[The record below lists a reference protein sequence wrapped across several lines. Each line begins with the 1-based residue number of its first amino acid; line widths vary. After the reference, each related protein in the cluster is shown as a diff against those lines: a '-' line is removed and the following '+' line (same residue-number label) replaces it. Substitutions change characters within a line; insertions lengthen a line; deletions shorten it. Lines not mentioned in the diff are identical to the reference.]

1 MYEGMAWW
9 RCSEVRHTPPN
20 CLGWGPEAQRG
31 MSIPSARLSGKSRR
45 LPTANN
51 HTQRHTTRACLT
63 PTATLGATCTH
74 GTRTRGITGQP
85 THAAHCDSIDVHLP
99 TGRPHSS
106 TSHTDTG
113 VRTLPATA
121 ATPFTGVARAASLAC
136 IAARTATS
144 GSTRTRT
151 SGAVPSEL
159 GRAPSPTT
167 LTRSAPS
174 ATARQQ
180 LMAQSFATGLC
191 VAQPAELP
199 KRARRGEDAEAALAT
214 AGATPLPTAWNPS
227 TTRRRTAR
235 ERSAT
240 LERPRARPT
249 EALEWAWRG
258 GAAQAALAT
267 ADAVAPPLLSTTQ
280 RYTARRR
287 SAALKRH

>member
-51 HTQRHTTRACLT
+51 HTATQRVRASPQQQHSEPRVRTAHAHVASLANPRTQHTVTRLT
-63 PTATLGATCTH
+63 YIC
-74 GTRTRGITGQP
+74 QP
-85 THAAHCDSIDVHLP
+85 VD
-99 TGRPHSS
+99 HSS
-106 TSHTDTG
+106 TSHTG

-214 AGATPLPTAWNPS
+214 AGATPLPLGTHQP
-227 TTRRRTAR
+227 
-235 ERSAT
+235 
-240 LERPRARPT
+240 
-249 EALEWAWRG
+249 RG
-258 GAAQAALAT
+258 GALPAS
-267 ADAVAPPLLSTTQ
+267 APPPSNAPERGPLKPLSGRGEEVLPRPPSPLLT
-280 RYTARRR
+280 
-287 SAALKRH
+287 L